1 MNKKIRV
8 IARGSRLSR
17 LQVEEVFKK
26 FPNLAYEIKYLESY
40 GDKNLQISLLNG
52 EAPADIFTRELDDA
66 IRRGDADIAIH
77 SAKDLPYPLPE
88 DIEVIA
94 LFPAFDT
101 TDSLV
106 SRDHKK
112 LAELPAGSVIGTSSP
127 LRKKGLSKLRPDLT
141 IKGIRGCIEE
151 RVQQVKDGKF
161 DAAIVATCALKR
173 LGMEDEIAE
182 VLPFA
187 THPLQGFL
195 AITAKKVKSEE
206 RRENAKKEN
215 APLGVPAD
223 LQISCKREE
232 SQACL
237 NSSECSRNSLQ
248 KSDGKER
255 TSENTDKYTHQE
267 LRAAFASQ
275 SILDRQ
281 GKVQLVGFGPGDPD
295 LLTLKAAKAIDHAD
309 IIFYD
314 DLIDPSYLENKKAE
328 KVYVGKRAGY
338 HHKEQATINRLLLD
352 AARQGKNVVRL
363 KGGDP
368 MIFAHGSEEI
378 EYLESN
384 LIQVEVIPGVTTA
397 SALAASQKI
406 SLTHRDFSSSVALV
420 SGHTP
425 QPVTPDAETLVYY
438 MGAKQL
444 QAIATKL
451 IDEDGWAF
459 NTPVLLTYNVSRKD
473 EQTFETTLW
482 KLRNGEEAT
491 ANNYSAATGK
501 NAGESI
507 ALADLPTPLI
517 ALIGN
522 VAGLKH
528 RQASAIKPTLYTGN
542 MPALEKRKPD
552 YTYTPLI
559 EMHEY
564 EPVHWTQWE
573 GEPEKKG
580 GDNDRK
586 SNFEKEV
593 EEDNEDGLEF
603 DEYEWAEELQDNL
616 NDFDSPYKDIFL
628 FTSQYAVKAWFNL
641 LRKTGKSTA
650 APKDVK
656 FVSIGA
662 TTTAALQQEG
672 IKDIEQVEKDNSFGV
687 IEWFKNKYDYYRNAA
702 IQHQKR
708 NWSELYHSEE
718 EEEEEE
724 NEDLDENMN
733 EDLEEHRPAIL
744 YPQSNLSNNTI
755 AEELYKAGYDVETI
769 SVYVNKMPKHP
780 RRVNLNHFKRIVFTS
795 PSTIDNFIKLYGKL
809 PDNVEF
815 ITRGPITQAHLD
827 EILNKE

>member
-17 LQVEEVFKK
+17 LQVEEVFKN
-26 FPNLAYEIKYLESY
+26 FPELAYEIKYLESY
-40 GDKNLQISLLNG
+40 GDKNQQISLLNG

-66 IRRGDADIAIH
+66 IRQGDADIAIH

-112 LAELPAGSVIGTSSP
+112 LAELPAGSIIGTSSP
-127 LRKKGLSKLRPDLT
+127 LRKKGLNELRPNLT

-151 RVQQVKDGKF
+151 RVQQVKDGKY

-182 VLPFA
+182 VLPFP

-195 AITAKKVKSEE
+195 AITGKKVKSEE
-206 RRENAKKEN
+206 RRMKNQNAESSSASEQENSSLFTLRSSLKN
-215 APLGVPAD
+215 L
-223 LQISCKREE
+223 
-232 SQACL
+232 L
-237 NSSECSRNSLQ
+237 NS
-248 KSDGKER
+248 
-255 TSENTDKYTHQE
+255 
-267 LRAAFASQ
+267 
-275 SILDRQ
+275 Q
-281 GKVQLVGFGPGDPD
+281 GTVSLVGFGPGDPD
-295 LLTLKAAKAIDHAD
+295 LLTIKAAKAIDAAD

-314 DLIDPSYLENKKAE
+314 DLIDDSYLADKKAE
-328 KVYVGKRAGY
+328 KIYVGKRAGY
-338 HHKEQATINRLLLD
+338 HHKEQADINRLLLE
-352 AARQGKNVVRL
+352 AAREGKNVVRL

-384 LIQVEVIPGVTTA
+384 LIKVNVIPGITTA

-444 QAIATKL
+444 QTIATQL
-451 IDEDGWAF
+451 IDKEGWAF
-459 NTPVLLTYNVSRKD
+459 NTPVLLTYNVSRPD

-482 KLRNGEEAT
+482 NLRNGEMQ
-491 ANNYSAATGK
+491 N
-501 NAGESI
+501 
-507 ALADLPTPLI
+507 LPTPLI

-528 RQASAIKPTLYTGN
+528 HQASDIKPTLYTGTL
-542 MPALEKRKPD
+542 PAIEKRKAD

-559 EMHEY
+559 EISYHPSYFTKILEDHY
-564 EPVHWTQWE
+564 FERYD
-573 GEPEKKG
+573 G
-580 GDNDRK
+580 K
-586 SNFEKEV
+586 SFTKYCEW
-593 EEDNEDGLEF
+593 
-603 DEYEWAEELQDNL
+603 DESQALY
-616 NDFDSPYKDIFL
+616 YI
-628 FTSQYAVKAWFNL
+628 FTSQYGVQATLDYYDLILNEQEEHVFISIGDTTTEALHKA
-641 LRKTGKSTA
+641 GV
-650 APKDVK
+650 KDV
-656 FVSIGA
+656 I
-662 TTTAALQQEG
+662 
-672 IKDIEQVEKDNSFGV
+672 QVEQDNRYGV
-687 IEWFKNKYDYYRNAA
+687 IEWFKKEKERLDAEKPRYEQ
-702 IQHQKR
+702 IMKK
-708 NWSELYHSEE
+708 
-718 EEEEEE
+718 
-724 NEDLDENMN
+724 LDELDDPDEQDAYYYKEEDFLQRYENRLVFYPHSSLSPEDIPLALQELGFNVLSAVVYNN
-733 EDLEEHRPAIL
+733 EL
-744 YPQSNLSNNTI
+744 
-755 AEELYKAGYDVETI
+755 
-769 SVYVNKMPKHP
+769 PKNP

-809 PDNVEF
+809 PENTEF
-815 ITRGPITQAHLD
+815 ITRGPITQAHL
-827 EILNKE
+827 EEVLNK

>member
-17 LQVEEVFKK
+17 LQVEEVFKN
-26 FPNLAYEIKYLESY
+26 FPELAYEIKYLESY
-40 GDKNLQISLLNG
+40 GDKNQQISLLNG

-66 IRRGDADIAIH
+66 IRQGDADIAIH

-112 LAELPAGSVIGTSSP
+112 LAELPAGSIIGTSSP
-127 LRKKGLSKLRPDLT
+127 LRKKGLNELRPDLT

-151 RVQQVKDGKF
+151 RVQQVKDGKY

-182 VLPFA
+182 VLPFP

-195 AITAKKVKSEE
+195 AITAL
-206 RRENAKKEN
+206 KESADIRN
-215 APLGVPAD
+215 TGGTKVPAD
-223 LQISCKREE
+223 LQ
-232 SQACL
+232 
-237 NSSECSRNSLQ
+237 
-248 KSDGKER
+248 SDGKQAI
-255 TSENTDKYTHQE
+255 SSQALKQ
-267 LRAAFASQ
+267 AFASK
-275 SILDRQ
+275 SILDKQ
-281 GKVQLVGFGPGDPD
+281 GTVSLVGFGPGDPE
-295 LLTLKAAKAIDHAD
+295 LLTIKAAKAIDAAD

-314 DLIDPSYLENKKAE
+314 DLIDDSYLADKKAE
-328 KVYVGKRAGY
+328 KIYVGKRAGY
-338 HHKEQATINRLLLD
+338 HHKEQADINRLLLE
-352 AARQGKNVVRL
+352 AAREGKNVVRL

-384 LIQVEVIPGVTTA
+384 LIQVNVIPGITTA

-444 QAIATKL
+444 QAIATQL
-451 IDEDGWAF
+451 IDKDGWAF
-459 NTPVLLTYNVSRKD
+459 NTPVLLTYNVSRPD

-482 KLRNGEEAT
+482 NLRNGEMQ
-491 ANNYSAATGK
+491 N
-501 NAGESI
+501 
-507 ALADLPTPLI
+507 LPTPLI

-528 RQASAIKPTLYTGN
+528 HQASDIKPTLYTGTL
-542 MPALEKRKPD
+542 PAIEKRKAD

-559 EMHEY
+559 EINY
-564 EPVHWTQWE
+564 EI
-573 GEPEKKG
+573 
-580 GDNDRK
+580 DY
-586 SNFEKEV
+586 
-593 EEDNEDGLEF
+593 EDGLE
-603 DEYEWAEELQDNL
+603 DIGTSPISKEWYDGEWADGLEDY
-616 NDFDSPYKDIFL
+616 SDISYLL
-628 FTSQYAVKAWFNL
+628 FTSQYAVKGFMRVVEYTNYQQYTNEDL
-641 LRKTGKSTA
+641 KVISIGKTTTEALHRAGF
-650 APKDVK
+650 KDVIQ
-656 FVSIGA
+656 VD
-662 TTTAALQQEG
+662 EDNRYG
-672 IKDIEQVEKDNSFGV
+672 I
-687 IEWFKNKYDYYRNAA
+687 IEWFKKERPKFLE
-702 IQHQKR
+702 QHPI
-708 NWSELYHSEE
+708 EIEHGEE
-718 EEEEEE
+718 YEEI
-724 NEDLDENMN
+724 
-733 EDLEEHRPAIL
+733 PAVL
-744 YPQSNLSNNTI
+744 YPCSSLSPDDIPEALFALRYNVTKWTVYNN
-755 AEELYKAGYDVETI
+755 EL
-769 SVYVNKMPKHP
+769 PKNP

-809 PDNVEF
+809 PENTEF
-815 ITRGPITQAHLD
+815 ITRGPITQAHL
-827 EILNKE
+827 EEVLNK

>member
-17 LQVEEVFKK
+17 LQVEEVFKN
-26 FPNLAYEIKYLESY
+26 FPELAYEIKYLESY
-40 GDKNLQISLLNG
+40 GDKNQQISLLNG

-66 IRRGDADIAIH
+66 IRQGDADIAIH

-112 LAELPAGSVIGTSSP
+112 LAELPAGSIIGTSSP
-127 LRKKGLSKLRPDLT
+127 LRKKGLNELRPDLT

-151 RVQQVKDGKF
+151 RVQQVKDGKY

-182 VLPFA
+182 VLPFP

-195 AITAKKVKSEE
+195 AITGKKVKSEE
-206 RRENAKKEN
+206 RRMKNQNAESSSASEQENSSLFTLRSSLKN
-215 APLGVPAD
+215 L
-223 LQISCKREE
+223 
-232 SQACL
+232 L
-237 NSSECSRNSLQ
+237 NS
-248 KSDGKER
+248 
-255 TSENTDKYTHQE
+255 
-267 LRAAFASQ
+267 
-275 SILDRQ
+275 Q
-281 GKVQLVGFGPGDPD
+281 GSVSLVGFGPGDPD
-295 LLTLKAAKAIDHAD
+295 LLTIKAAKAIDAAD

-314 DLIDPSYLENKKAE
+314 DLIDDSYLADKKAE
-328 KVYVGKRAGY
+328 KIYVGKRAGY
-338 HHKEQATINRLLLD
+338 HHKEQSDINRLLLD
-352 AARQGKNVVRL
+352 AAREGKNVVRL

-384 LIQVEVIPGVTTA
+384 LIKVNVIPGITTA

-444 QAIATKL
+444 QTIATQL
-451 IDEDGWAF
+451 IDKEGWAF
-459 NTPVLLTYNVSRKD
+459 NTPVLLTYNVSRPD

-482 KLRNGEEAT
+482 NLRNGEMQ
-491 ANNYSAATGK
+491 N
-501 NAGESI
+501 
-507 ALADLPTPLI
+507 LPTPLI

-528 RQASAIKPTLYTGN
+528 HQASDIKPTLYTGTL
-542 MPALEKRKPD
+542 PAIEKRKAD

-559 EMHEY
+559 EISYHPSYFTKILEDHYCEHYDGKSFTEY
-564 EPVHWTQWE
+564 CEW
-573 GEPEKKG
+573 
-580 GDNDRK
+580 
-586 SNFEKEV
+586 
-593 EEDNEDGLEF
+593 
-603 DEYEWAEELQDNL
+603 DESQALY
-616 NDFDSPYKDIFL
+616 YI
-628 FTSQYAVKAWFNL
+628 FTSQYGVHATLDYYDLIFKEQEEHVFI
-641 LRKTGKSTA
+641 
-650 APKDVK
+650 
-656 FVSIGA
+656 SIGD
-662 TTTAALQQEG
+662 TTTEALHKAG
-672 IKDIEQVEKDNSFGV
+672 VKNVIQVEQDNRYGV
-687 IEWFKNKYDYYRNAA
+687 IEWFKKEKERLDAEKPRYEQ
-702 IQHQKR
+702 IMKK
-708 NWSELYHSEE
+708 
-718 EEEEEE
+718 
-724 NEDLDENMN
+724 LDELNDPDEQDAYYYKEEDFLQRYENRLVFYPHSSLSPEDIPLALQELGFNVLSAVVYNN
-733 EDLEEHRPAIL
+733 EL
-744 YPQSNLSNNTI
+744 
-755 AEELYKAGYDVETI
+755 
-769 SVYVNKMPKHP
+769 PKNP

-809 PDNVEF
+809 PENTEF
-815 ITRGPITQAHLD
+815 ITRGPITQAHL
-827 EILNKE
+827 EEVMKVKNEE

>member
-17 LQVEEVFKK
+17 LQVEEVFKN
-26 FPNLAYEIKYLESY
+26 FPELAYEIKYLESY
-40 GDKNLQISLLNG
+40 GDKNQQISLLNG

-66 IRRGDADIAIH
+66 IRQGDADIAIH

-112 LAELPAGSVIGTSSP
+112 LAELPAGSIIGTSSP
-127 LRKKGLSKLRPDLT
+127 LRKKGLNELRPDLT

-151 RVQQVKDGKF
+151 RVQQVKDGKY

-182 VLPFA
+182 VLPFP

-195 AITAKKVKSEE
+195 AITGKKGS
-206 RRENAKKEN
+206 
-215 APLGVPAD
+215 D
-223 LQISCKREE
+223 LKQ
-232 SQACL
+232 
-237 NSSECSRNSLQ
+237 
-248 KSDGKER
+248 
-255 TSENTDKYTHQE
+255 
-267 LRAAFASQ
+267 AFASK
-275 SILDRQ
+275 SILDKQ
-281 GKVQLVGFGPGDPD
+281 GSVSLVGFGPGDPD
-295 LLTLKAAKAIDHAD
+295 LLTIKAAKAIDAAD

-314 DLIDPSYLENKKAE
+314 DLIDDSYLADKKAE
-328 KVYVGKRAGY
+328 KIYVGKRAGY
-338 HHKEQATINRLLLD
+338 HHKEQADINRLLLE
-352 AARQGKNVVRL
+352 AAREGKNVVRL

-384 LIQVEVIPGVTTA
+384 LIKVNVIPGITTA

-444 QAIATKL
+444 QTIATQL
-451 IDEDGWAF
+451 IDKEGWAF
-459 NTPVLLTYNVSRKD
+459 NTPVLLTYNVSRPD

-482 KLRNGEEAT
+482 NLRNGEMQ
-491 ANNYSAATGK
+491 N
-501 NAGESI
+501 
-507 ALADLPTPLI
+507 LPTPLI

-528 RQASAIKPTLYTGN
+528 HQASDIKPTLYTGTL
-542 MPALEKRKPD
+542 PAIEKRKAD

-559 EMHEY
+559 EISYHPSY
-564 EPVHWTQWE
+564 FT
-573 GEPEKKG
+573 KIL
-580 GDNDRK
+580 
-586 SNFEKEV
+586 
-593 EEDNEDGLEF
+593 EDNYCKQYDGKCFTKYCEW
-603 DEYEWAEELQDNL
+603 DESQALY
-616 NDFDSPYKDIFL
+616 YI
-628 FTSQYAVKAWFNL
+628 FTSQYGVEATLEDYDLIFKEQEKHVFI
-641 LRKTGKSTA
+641 
-650 APKDVK
+650 
-656 FVSIGA
+656 SIGD
-662 TTTAALQQEG
+662 TTTEALHKAG
-672 IKDIEQVEKDNSFGV
+672 VKNVIQVEQDNRYGV
-687 IEWFKNKYDYYRNAA
+687 IEWFKKEKERLDAA
-702 IQHQKR
+702 RPQYEH
-708 NWSELYHSEE
+708 SFELFEKM
-718 EEEEEE
+718 
-724 NEDLDENMN
+724 DLDNYDHELADFVYRYENRLVFYPHSSLSPEDIPLALQELGFDVLSAIVYNN
-733 EDLEEHRPAIL
+733 EL
-744 YPQSNLSNNTI
+744 
-755 AEELYKAGYDVETI
+755 
-769 SVYVNKMPKHP
+769 PKNP

-809 PDNVEF
+809 PENTEF
-815 ITRGPITQAHLD
+815 ITRGPITQAHL
-827 EILNKE
+827 EEVLNK

>member
-17 LQVEEVFKK
+17 LQVEEVFKN
-26 FPNLAYEIKYLESY
+26 FPELAYEIKYLESY
-40 GDKNLQISLLNG
+40 GDKNQQISLLNG

-66 IRRGDADIAIH
+66 IRQGDADIAIH

-112 LAELPAGSVIGTSSP
+112 LAELPAGSIIGTSSP
-127 LRKKGLSKLRPDLT
+127 LRKKGLNELRPDLT

-151 RVQQVKDGKF
+151 RVQQVKDGKY

-182 VLPFA
+182 VLPFP

-195 AITAKKVKSEE
+195 AITAKKGS
-206 RRENAKKEN
+206 
-215 APLGVPAD
+215 D
-223 LQISCKREE
+223 LKQ
-232 SQACL
+232 
-237 NSSECSRNSLQ
+237 
-248 KSDGKER
+248 
-255 TSENTDKYTHQE
+255 
-267 LRAAFASQ
+267 AFASK
-275 SILDRQ
+275 SILDKQ
-281 GKVQLVGFGPGDPD
+281 GSVSLVGFGPGDPD
-295 LLTLKAAKAIDHAD
+295 LLTIKAAKAIDAAD

-314 DLIDPSYLENKKAE
+314 DLIDDSYLADKKAE
-328 KVYVGKRAGY
+328 KIYVGKRAGY
-338 HHKEQATINRLLLD
+338 HHKEQADINRLLLD
-352 AARQGKNVVRL
+352 AAREGKNVVRL

-384 LIQVEVIPGVTTA
+384 LIKVNVIPGITTA

-444 QAIATKL
+444 QVIATQL
-451 IDEDGWAF
+451 IDKEGWAF
-459 NTPVLLTYNVSRKD
+459 NTPVLLTYNVSRPD

-482 KLRNGEEAT
+482 NLRNGEMQ
-491 ANNYSAATGK
+491 N
-501 NAGESI
+501 
-507 ALADLPTPLI
+507 LPTPLI

-528 RQASAIKPTLYTGN
+528 HQASDIKPTLYTGTL
-542 MPALEKRKPD
+542 PAIEKRKAD

-559 EMHEY
+559 EISYHPSY
-564 EPVHWTQWE
+564 FT
-573 GEPEKKG
+573 KIL
-580 GDNDRK
+580 
-586 SNFEKEV
+586 
-593 EEDNEDGLEF
+593 EDNYCKQYDGKCFTKYCEW
-603 DEYEWAEELQDNL
+603 DESQALY
-616 NDFDSPYKDIFL
+616 YI
-628 FTSQYAVKAWFNL
+628 FTSQYGVEATLEDYDLIFKEQEKHVFI
-641 LRKTGKSTA
+641 
-650 APKDVK
+650 
-656 FVSIGA
+656 SIGD
-662 TTTAALQQEG
+662 TTTEALHKAG
-672 IKDIEQVEKDNSFGV
+672 VKNVIQVEQDNRYGV
-687 IEWFKNKYDYYRNAA
+687 IEWFKKEKERLDAA
-702 IQHQKR
+702 RPQYEH
-708 NWSELYHSEE
+708 SFELFEKM
-718 EEEEEE
+718 
-724 NEDLDENMN
+724 DLDNYDHELADFVYRYENRLVFYPHSSLSPEDIPLALQELGFDVLSAIVYNN
-733 EDLEEHRPAIL
+733 EL
-744 YPQSNLSNNTI
+744 
-755 AEELYKAGYDVETI
+755 
-769 SVYVNKMPKHP
+769 PKNP

-809 PDNVEF
+809 PENTEF
-815 ITRGPITQAHLD
+815 ITRGPITQAHL
-827 EILNKE
+827 EEVMKVKNEE

>member
-17 LQVEEVFKK
+17 LQVEEVFKN
-26 FPNLAYEIKYLESY
+26 FPDLAYEIKYLESY
-40 GDKNLQISLLNG
+40 GDKNQQISLLNG

-127 LRKKGLSKLRPDLT
+127 LRKKGLNELRPDLT

-151 RVQQVKDGKF
+151 RVQQVKDGKY

-182 VLPFA
+182 VLPFP

-195 AITAKKVKSEE
+195 AITAKKGNE
-206 RRENAKKEN
+206 
-215 APLGVPAD
+215 
-223 LQISCKREE
+223 
-232 SQACL
+232 
-237 NSSECSRNSLQ
+237 
-248 KSDGKER
+248 
-255 TSENTDKYTHQE
+255 E
-267 LRAAFASQ
+267 LRAAFASK

-295 LLTLKAAKAIDHAD
+295 LLTIKASKAIDAAD

-314 DLIDPSYLENKKAE
+314 DLIDASYLEDKKAE

-338 HHKEQATINRLLLD
+338 HHKEQAAINRLLLD
-352 AARQGKNVVRL
+352 AAREGKNVVRL

-368 MIFAHGSEEI
+368 MVFAHGSEEI

-425 QPVTPDAETLVYY
+425 QPITPDAETLVYY

-444 QAIATKL
+444 QAIAHQL
-451 IDEDGWAF
+451 IDVEGWAF
-459 NTPVLLTYNVSRKD
+459 NTPVLFTYNVSRED

-482 KLRNGEEAT
+482 TLRNDEGIED
-491 ANNYSAATGK
+491 K
-501 NAGESI
+501 NTKQVLKI
-507 ALADLPTPLI
+507 KDLPTPLI
-517 ALIGN
+517 SLIGN

-528 RQASAIKPTLYTGN
+528 HQASDIKPTLYTGTL
-542 MPALEKRKPD
+542 PPIEKRKAD

-559 EMHEY
+559 EINY
-564 EPVHWTQWE
+564 DVKLTPC
-573 GEPEKKG
+573 
-580 GDNDRK
+580 
-586 SNFEKEV
+586 
-593 EEDNEDGLEF
+593 EEELEF
-603 DEYEWAEELQDNL
+603 IPEERCWEDENWWFGEYHFDNY
-616 NDFDSPYKDIFL
+616 DYFL
-628 FTSQYAVKAWFNL
+628 FTSQYAVEGFTRIYKVTNL
-641 LRKTGKSTA
+641 NKERKSNSKIISIGDTTTNALRKAGFK
-650 APKDVK
+650 
-656 FVSIGA
+656 
-662 TTTAALQQEG
+662 E
-672 IKDIEQVEKDNSFGV
+672 KDIVQVAKDNRYGV
-687 IEWFKNKYDYYRNAA
+687 IEWFKKERPNFILDPYFIDEDGTSPEVPSVVYPCSSLSPDIIPEALFNMKYNVYKWTVY
-702 IQHQKR
+702 
-708 NWSELYHSEE
+708 
-718 EEEEEE
+718 
-724 NEDLDENMN
+724 
-733 EDLEEHRPAIL
+733 
-744 YPQSNLSNNTI
+744 NN
-755 AEELYKAGYDVETI
+755 VF
-769 SVYVNKMPKHP
+769 PKHP

-809 PDNVEF
+809 PEDVEF
-815 ITRGPITQAHLD
+815 ITRGPITQEHL
-827 EILNKE
+827 EEVKKSEK

>member
-17 LQVEEVFKK
+17 LQVEEVFKN
-26 FPNLAYEIKYLESY
+26 FPELAYEIKYLESY
-40 GDKNLQISLLNG
+40 GDKNQQISLLNG

-66 IRRGDADIAIH
+66 IRQGDADIAIH

-112 LAELPAGSVIGTSSP
+112 LAELPAGSIIGTSSP
-127 LRKKGLSKLRPDLT
+127 LRKKGLNELRPDLT

-151 RVQQVKDGKF
+151 RIQQVKDGKY

-182 VLPFA
+182 VLPFP

-195 AITAKKVKSEE
+195 AVTGKKVKSEE
-206 RRENAKKEN
+206 RRVKNQNAESSSASEQENSSLFTLRSSLKN
-215 APLGVPAD
+215 L
-223 LQISCKREE
+223 
-232 SQACL
+232 L
-237 NSSECSRNSLQ
+237 NS
-248 KSDGKER
+248 
-255 TSENTDKYTHQE
+255 
-267 LRAAFASQ
+267 
-275 SILDRQ
+275 Q
-281 GKVQLVGFGPGDPD
+281 GTVSLVGFGPGDPE
-295 LLTLKAAKAIDHAD
+295 LLTIKAAKAIDAAD

-314 DLIDPSYLENKKAE
+314 DLIDDSYLTDKKAE
-328 KVYVGKRAGY
+328 KIYVGKRAGY
-338 HHKEQATINRLLLD
+338 HHKEQAEINRLLLE
-352 AARQGKNVVRL
+352 AAREGKNVVRL

-384 LIQVEVIPGVTTA
+384 LIQVNVIPGITTA

-444 QAIATKL
+444 QAIATQL
-451 IDEDGWAF
+451 IDEKGWAF
-459 NTPVLLTYNVSRKD
+459 NTPVLLTYNVSHPD

-482 KLRNGEEAT
+482 NLRNGEMQ
-491 ANNYSAATGK
+491 N
-501 NAGESI
+501 
-507 ALADLPTPLI
+507 LPTPLI

-528 RQASAIKPTLYTGN
+528 HQASDIKPTLYTGTL
-542 MPALEKRKPD
+542 PAIEKRKAD

-559 EMHEY
+559 EISYHPTAFTDLYDDDDDQEDFNHMKGLNLGKKYCCIYDGKDREWETDWDYFENEMEY
-564 EPVHWTQWE
+564 
-573 GEPEKKG
+573 
-580 GDNDRK
+580 
-586 SNFEKEV
+586 
-593 EEDNEDGLEF
+593 
-603 DEYEWAEELQDNL
+603 
-616 NDFDSPYKDIFL
+616 IL
-628 FTSQYAVKAWFNL
+628 FTSQYAVAPTL
-641 LRKTGKSTA
+641 AYLKSGIIQNNEYIYI
-650 APKDVK
+650 
-656 FVSIGA
+656 SIGD
-662 TTTAALQQEG
+662 TTTEALHQAG
-672 IKDIEQVEKDNSFGV
+672 IKDVVQVDKDNRFGV
-687 IEWFKNKYDYYRNAA
+687 IEYFKKEKEKFRVAKSK
-702 IQHQKR
+702 HK
-708 NWSELYHSEE
+708 
-718 EEEEEE
+718 
-724 NEDLDENMN
+724 
-733 EDLEEHRPAIL
+733 PAI
-744 YPQSNLSNNTI
+744 
-755 AEELYKAGYDVETI
+755 ETI
-769 SVYVNKMPKHP
+769 REMGYNPDEVIILDDFQCWYERRTVFYPHSSLSSDAIPLALQELGFNVMSVVAYNNVLPKHV

-809 PDNVEF
+809 PENTEF
-815 ITRGPITQAHLD
+815 ITRGPITQAHL
-827 EILNKE
+827 EEVMKVKNKK